1 MKIINIERVNGKG
14 QKLILSSGEYSE
26 LVEALR
32 QAGKYTIYQSTSNGE
47 CGRFEVEVE
56 H

>member
-32 QAGKYTIYQSTSNGE
+32 QAGRYTIYQEKSNGE